1 MPDPGFYRRHLE
13 DDVLA
18 WWLAHGPDPESGGVR
33 TCFANS
39 GDTLLSTD
47 KYTWSQGRWV
57 WLTARL
63 SGASRA
69 GLLGLDADSLL
80 RQATGTAEFVADH
93 ALLGEGTTA
102 YVLAAD
108 GTVKP
113 AGPDGDPHASV
124 FADLF
129 AALGFA
135 GLHGELAARAI
146 PGTRPWGTLAE
157 TLLVSAYDRVVAGT
171 AKNEPYPVD
180 PRFRCFAEP
189 MMLMHAGAELFAATG
204 SDRAREITVAAAAD
218 ARSAL
223 FVTGTDVH
231 DLAPRGAGLDG
242 SLLARHRTP
251 GHLLEFLWFLHH
263 AASTVPGVAEV
274 AGGPEWTVGAALG
287 ALELGWDTE
296 AGGLFRYVD
305 AEGGAPRGDLIDDR
319 YENLVTRTWDTK
331 LWWPHVEALYATALL
346 AKSHGSDE
354 LAAWRD
360 RLHDYAFA
368 TFPEGPGREWAQI
381 RGRDGRPLDEVVAL
395 PVKDPFHIA
404 RALLLLVELLGENE
418 N

>member
-1 MPDPGFYRRHLE
+1 MPDPGFHRSHLE
-13 DDVLA
+13 NDVLA
-18 WWLAHGPDPESGGVR
+18 WWLANGPDSEFGGVR

-39 GDTLLSTD
+39 GDTLVSTD

-57 WLTARL
+57 WLAARL
-63 SGASRA
+63 SRAARA
-69 GLLGLDADSLL
+69 GLLGLDADGLL
-80 RQATGTAEFVADH
+80 RQATGTAEFVAAH
-93 ALLGEGTTA
+93 ALLGNGTTA

-113 AGPDGDPHASV
+113 SGPDGDPHASV
-124 FADLF
+124 FGDLF

-135 GLHGELAARAI
+135 GLHGELAAT
-146 PGTRPWGTLAE
+146 GTPAARPWGTLAE
-157 TLLVSAYDRVVAGT
+157 ELLISAYERVLAGT

-189 MMLMHAGAELFAATG
+189 MMLMHTGAELFAATG
-204 SDRAREITVAAAAD
+204 SERAKEITVAAAAD

-231 DLAPRGAGLDG
+231 DMAPRGPALDNT
-242 SLLARHRTP
+242 LLARHRTP
-251 GHLLEFLWFLHH
+251 GHLLEFLWFLHR
-263 AASTVPGVAEV
+263 AASTVPGVAAV
-274 AGGPEWTVGAALG
+274 AGDPEWMVRAALG
-287 ALELGWDTE
+287 ALELGWDTAE
-296 AGGLFRYVD
+296 GGLLRYVD
-305 AEGGAPRGDLIDDR
+305 WEGGAPRGDLLDDR

-331 LWWPHVEALYATALL
+331 LWWPHAEALYATALL
-346 AKSHGSDE
+346 AESYGSSE

-360 RLHDYAFA
+360 RVHDYTFA
-368 TFPEGPGREWAQI
+368 TFPEGPGREWTQI
-381 RGRDGRPLDEVVAL
+381 RARDGRPLDEVVAL

-404 RALLLLVELLGENE
+404 RALLLLVELHGETE